1 MHASV
6 QASGRQELQNRV
18 QIKQLLVELLLII
31 PATPEVCKVFRS

>member
-1 MHASV
+1 MHASL

-31 PATPEVCKVFRS
+31 TAIPDVYEVFRS